1 MYDLLFSSDQADDND
16 EEEWGFQGVAA
27 EAEGF
32 SASFP
37 TADPSVDTSAS
48 DSTDVVSPP
57 LAGEDEDDDD
67 WGFKSPDGWYNLI
80 HMHLITELFIGR
92 IVINKP
98 FQCNFW
104 QQNTCV

>member
-1 MYDLLFSSDQADDND
+1 MLFSADQADDN

-37 TADPSVDTSAS
+37 TADPSVDTSAR

-57 LAGEDEDDDD
+57 DVKPEDKNSAPTVYDENDD

-80 HMHLITELFIGR
+80 QMNLITELFIGR

-98 FQCNFW
+98 YQCNF
-104 QQNTCV
+104 

>member
-1 MYDLLFSSDQADDND
+1 MNELLFSSYQAGDND

-37 TADPSVDTSAS
+37 TADPSVDTSAR

-67 WGFKSPDGWYNLI
+67 WGFKSPDGWCTSIPMN
-80 HMHLITELFIGR
+80 LITELFKGR
-92 IVINKP
+92 IVSNKP
-98 FQCNFW
+98 FPWTF
-104 QQNTCV
+104 